1 MNREELT
8 AFVREINELE
18 YACNAMLTEEYHALQ
33 DENITNSQIVLLGH
47 LHQQGRLLTGELS
60 KIMNITP
67 SAVSQSL
74 NKLEKANYIKRF
86 INPDNRREIFV
97 ELDSAGIKY
106 MENSEQIELSI
117 IDRFY
122 SKLDVED
129 LKNLKGIFS
138 RFKVI
143 IEKEK
148 TQK

>member
-8 AFVREINELE
+8 AFVREINDLD
-18 YACNAMLTEEYHALQ
+18 YACNTMLTEEYHALL
-33 DENITNSQIVLLGH
+33 DENITNSQIILLGH
-47 LHQQGRLLTGELS
+47 IQQRGRLLTGELS

-67 SAVSQSL
+67 SAVSQNL
-74 NKLEKANYIKRF
+74 NKLEKAGYIKRS

-97 ELDSAGIKY
+97 ELDNAGIKY
-106 MENSEQIELSI
+106 MENSEKIELSI

-129 LKNLKGIFS
+129 LINLKGIFS
-138 RFKVI
+138 RFKAI